1 MNPPFV
7 QANTN
12 GRLHAADEPS
22 LSPLNRGFL
31 YGDAIYEV
39 WRTYDG
45 VLFAWE
51 AHWERLLRSAT
62 ALHLPIPWTPEHILS
77 EIRRTAGAFR
87 DRTGET
93 GELYVRLQVTRG
105 AGPIGLDPGLAEAPD
120 FVILVQPCRKLSED
134 QLANGLRLSIAR
146 ELRRNP
152 TDALSPAWK
161 TGNYLNNIL
170 CLHEARA
177 RGADEVVMLNREGE
191 ITEAAVANLGFVRDG
206 KVITPPSETGILQ
219 GVTRRLLLESVAPA
233 AGIPFA
239 EAVVRPDDLP
249 AMTECFLMSTTRD
262 LVPVGSIDSVKFA
275 TGPETITR
283 RLKQAFADWA
293 AASAREHPDRALG
306 GSD

>member
-1 MNPPFV
+1 VKSPFV

-39 WRTYDG
+39 WRTYGG

-51 AHWERLLRSAT
+51 PHWERLQRSAS
-62 ALHLPIPWTPEHILS
+62 ALHLPIPWTPEHILN
-77 EIRRTAGAFR
+77 EIRRTAAAFR
-87 DRTGET
+87 DRTGEQ

-105 AGPIGLDPGLAEAPD
+105 SGAIGLDPALAESPD
-120 FVILVQPCRKLSED
+120 FVILVQPCRRLSEGE
-134 QLANGLRLSIAR
+134 LANGVRLSIAR

-170 CLHEARA
+170 CLREARA
-177 RGADEVVMLNREGE
+177 RGADEVVMLNRVGE

-206 KVITPPSETGILQ
+206 RVITPPSAAGILQ
-219 GVTRRLLLESVAPA
+219 GVTRRLLLETIAA
-233 AGIPFA
+233 TAGIPIE
-239 EAVVRPDDLP
+239 EAVVRPEDLP
-249 AMTECFLMSTTRD
+249 AMDECFLMSTTRD
-262 LVPVGSIDSVKFA
+262 LVPVGFIDDVRFA

-283 RLKQAFADWA
+283 RLKQAFSEWA
-293 AASAREHPDRALG
+293 AKSAREHPDRQLR
-306 GSD
+306 GSK